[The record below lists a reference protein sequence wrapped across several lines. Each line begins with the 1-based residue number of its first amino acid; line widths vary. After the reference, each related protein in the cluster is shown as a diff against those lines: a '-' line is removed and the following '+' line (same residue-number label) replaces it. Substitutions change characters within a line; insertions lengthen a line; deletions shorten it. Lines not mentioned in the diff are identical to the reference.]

1 MKLFKFI
8 INRIF
13 SSSITLFGLSILIF
27 CMARLIPGDPARM
40 ALGDRASLEQVEAM
54 REKLLLN
61 EPIYIQYFSY
71 LKGVFRG
78 DLGYSIFTKKPVT
91 QNIYDFLPATL
102 ELILFAGLF
111 MIAIGV
117 PLGAIAAKNNG
128 RLGDFIIRFFA
139 IFNIVTPAFVIG
151 ILLMILFSHNLGWL
165 PIAGRIS
172 DPIFTP
178 VRITG
183 LYTLDSLIM
192 LDFKNFMDSLRHIL
206 LPSIALSL
214 AGLSQAIRLT
224 RANMLDTLKAPY
236 TEMANAFAFS
246 DKSILFKYALKPAL
260 IPTITIIGLD
270 FSAMLGNAFLVEMVF
285 DWPGIAKYGVHST
298 MNADLNA
305 IVGVVLI
312 IGLMFLVVNI
322 LIDILIALINPKVR
336 LG

>member
-1 MKLFKFI
+1 
-8 INRIF
+8 
-13 SSSITLFGLSILIF
+13 
-27 CMARLIPGDPARM
+27 MARLIPGDPARM

-61 EPIYIQYFSY
+61 EPIFIQYFSY

-102 ELILFAGLF
+102 ELLLFAGFF
-111 MIAIGV
+111 MIVIGV

-128 RLGDFIIRFFA
+128 KLSDFIIRFFA

-172 DPIFTP
+172 DPIFPP

-192 LDFKNFMDSLRHIL
+192 LDFKNFIDSLKHIL

-246 DKSILFKYALKPAL
+246 DKTILFKYALKPAL

-285 DWPGIAKYGVHST
+285 DWPGIAKYGVHSI

>member
-8 INRIF
+8 ISRIF

-61 EPIYIQYFSY
+61 EPIFIQYFSY

-102 ELILFAGLF
+102 ELLLFAGFF
-111 MIAIGV
+111 MIVIGV

-128 RLGDFIIRFFA
+128 KLSDFIIRFFA

-172 DPIFTP
+172 DPIFPP

-192 LDFKNFMDSLRHIL
+192 LDFKNFIDSLKHIL

-246 DKSILFKYALKPAL
+246 DKTILFKYALKPAL

-285 DWPGIAKYGVHST
+285 DWPGIAKYGVHSI

>member
-40 ALGDRASLEQVEAM
+40 ALGDRASIEQVEAM
-54 REKLLLN
+54 RDKLLLN
-61 EPIYIQYFSY
+61 EPIYIQYFAY

-102 ELILFAGLF
+102 ELILFAGFF

-128 RLGDFIIRFFA
+128 KLSDFIIRFFA

-172 DPIFTP
+172 DPIFSP

-192 LDFKNFMDSLRHIL
+192 LDFKNFIDSLKHIL